1 MAGRASQL
9 VVEVLRAAATNIKA
23 RASQV
28 VAEILGGG
36 SAKARASQVSAEV
49 LGSGSPKA
57 RASQLV
63 GEVAAF
69 GTPNARCSQ
78 VVVEFLVKNLKV
90 PMLPIYPTLKG
101 KGFSTHWR
109 TKFANIGETA
119 ASLADIDLAI
129 AQDPIHFFD
138 LTYNFLRD
146 GFLWPKGPEEFKR
159 MKGFSLRIGGSA
171 GRFLFKNPDDNA
183 VTSQFIATTD
193 GTTNIWTLS
202 RTFGLGEDS
211 RTEPVGYVDNA
222 LPFYAYLNGVGQD
235 HATWSLIQT
244 VPGQQQI
251 KFNSTPAAGQ
261 KLTVDMNYF
270 YYCKFDADEDD
281 FEKFVAGNWRIGKI
295 TLKSCKAG
303 T

>member
-1 MAGRASQL
+1 MADRVSQV
-9 VVEVLRAAATNIKA
+9 VVESAELGTPKA

-28 VAEILGGG
+28 VAEV
-36 SAKARASQVSAEV
+36 SAEGAPAARASQVVAEVSAEGTPSARASQV
-49 LGSGSPKA
+49 TAEVSAFGSPKA
-57 RASQLV
+57 RVSQIV
-63 GEVAAF
+63 I
-69 GTPNARCSQ
+69 
-78 VVVEFLVKNLKV
+78 EFLVQNLQV
-90 PMLPIYPTLKG
+90 AMLPIYPTLKG

-146 GFLWPKGPEEFKR
+146 GFFWPKGPEEFKR

-171 GRFLFKNPDDNA
+171 GRFLFKNPDDNV
-183 VTSQFIATTD
+183 VTNQFIATTD

-211 RTEPVGYVDNA
+211 RTEPVGYVDAA
-222 LPFYAYLNGVGQD
+222 LPFAAYLNGVGQD
-235 HATWSLIQT
+235 HTLWQLIQT
-244 VPGQQQI
+244 TAGQQQI
-251 KFNSTPAAGQ
+251 KFFNTPSAGQ